1 MEEEEFKDYLLLR
14 LYKEQGFMIR
24 GFLLKYSFETIKNIQ
39 SDNFYIKFND
49 NEKLTAMNIIQMD
62 IVSKL
67 IMYIEDLAIFA
78 ESFLRKKIYY
88 DFLIDKNTDIG
99 ELTGRFVKKIIADRN
114 GITDKEISAIMNFT
128 DLEKTKIFEDCI
140 DIARKYLQANINS
153 IRQLLRNI
161 GEFSYA
167 THSIY
172 QRFKHAG
179 MPIFPAVPFKTI
191 IQNQSL
197 LNRFQTVNVAS
208 IGKDPFYD
216 ITLLPFSV
224 ELLDK
229 YEKLAAE
236 IQSIIEGMIS
246 NKIKCIERRMPGL
259 FPENQLAENK
269 LNHAE
274 LSIINDKI
282 SEYNKNYEI
291 RKDIPNEENFK
302 LDDTKCNELIE
313 NLNWY
318 LKQ

>member
-1 MEEEEFKDYLLLR
+1 MEEEEFKDYLLIR
-14 LYKEQGFMIR
+14 LYKEEGFTIR
-24 GFLLKYSFETIKNIQ
+24 GFLLRASFETIKNIQ
-39 SDNFYIKFND
+39 LDNFYVKFND
-49 NEKLTAMNIIQMD
+49 NEKINAMNIMQMD

-67 IMYIEDLAIFA
+67 MMYIEDLAIFA
-78 ESFLRKKIYY
+78 ESFLQKKNYY

-99 ELTGRFVKKIIADRN
+99 ELTGRFVKKIISKGN
-114 GITDKEISAIMNFT
+114 YITDKEIATIMSFT
-128 DLEKTKIFEDCI
+128 NLEKTKIFEDCI
-140 DIARKYLQANINS
+140 DISRKYIQANVNN

-161 GEFSYA
+161 GEFSYT

-179 MPIFPAVPFKTI
+179 MPIFPAVPFRTLM
-191 IQNQSL
+191 QNQSL
-197 LNRFQTVNVAS
+197 LDRFQTVNVAS

-224 ELLDK
+224 KLLHK

-236 IQSIIEGMIS
+236 IQIILEGMIS
-246 NKIKCIERRMPGL
+246 NKIICIERKMPGI
-259 FPENQLAENK
+259 FPENQLSENK

-282 SEYNKNYEI
+282 SEYNKKYEI
-291 RKDIPNEENFK
+291 RKDIPNVENFK